1 MKVVNE
7 IKVDLLFLNTPKNF
21 AVYKIITKKKK
32 YVKYRQAIDDEHNM
46 AQRKFILEVLP

>member
-21 AVYKIITKKKK
+21 AVYKIITKKK
-32 YVKYRQAIDDEHNM
+32 NM
-46 AQRKFILEVLP
+46 LNTDKP